1 MARQGLKS
9 DKAEEQFVGSSGIDV
24 MFLIKVLDDKCLD
37 CSVGLYHVLLDQTRW
52 PITWAV

>member
-37 CSVGLYHVLLDQTRW
+37 CSVGLYHLLLDQTR
-52 PITWAV
+52 